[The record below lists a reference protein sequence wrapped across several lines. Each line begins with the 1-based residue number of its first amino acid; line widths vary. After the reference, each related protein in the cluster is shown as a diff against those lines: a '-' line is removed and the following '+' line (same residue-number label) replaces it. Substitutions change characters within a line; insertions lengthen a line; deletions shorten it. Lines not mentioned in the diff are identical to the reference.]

1 MRPYKGFIY
10 RGQCRSQLPLTFL
23 LAQRRTL
30 LFITQILIILVM
42 LGMGCLGMRYS
53 IWLRLLPLLN
63 FSVGFIL
70 ELMYVLL
77 FKNIVSNL
85 IYLCGQGG
93 NRCQR
98 VFELDKLPD
107 VDKTRKSVSFQNLR
121 SK

>member
-1 MRPYKGFIY
+1 MLVSVAIDFLISSKKDAPFHHTNFDYPCNAWDG
-10 RGQCRSQLPLTFL
+10 LPG
-23 LAQRRTL
+23 A
-30 LFITQILIILVM
+30 
-42 LGMGCLGMRYS
+42 RYS
-53 IWLRLLPLLN
+53 IWLHLLPLLN
-63 FSVGFIL
+63 FSVSFIL